1 MPPPMRNAFFP
12 FAFSRGKPFPRGP
25 MMKRLSPAFIREN
38 CSVPVFSPVT
48 RYTTRSAP
56 PSLSISQMLMGRGS
70 SFVPSF
76 VYMDM
81 NCPGFA
87 VFAVSVH
94 IHMLKIPSASC
105 SWEMICTCSFF
116 FVIFSFSFTGFP
128 VLRQYRRSYLPPL
141 PWKRLQRPLLRRK
154 HISPACR
161 LR

>member
-1 MPPPMRNAFFP
+1 
-12 FAFSRGKPFPRGP
+12 
-25 MMKRLSPAFIREN
+25 MKRLSPSFIREN

-76 VYMDM
+76 VYMDR

-87 VFAVSVH
+87 AFAASVR

-105 SWEMICTCSFF
+105 SW
-116 FVIFSFSFTGFP
+116 
-128 VLRQYRRSYLPPL
+128 
-141 PWKRLQRPLLRRK
+141 
-154 HISPACR
+154 
-161 LR
+161 